1 MFQQKNKLQKA
12 IQFLKNAND
21 KVFLYRSKSG
31 NNQVYV
37 DEGISV
43 RSMERLALIKIEDRL
58 IDVLL
63 VYRLVRLARSVRD
76 LHNILNFLEK
86 HSCQFRSVG
95 EIYDTLTA
103 MERKFITIVAAISE
117 WESANLGK
125 RSYLG
130 LIEKVKQGERSTPA
144 KYVA

>member
-86 HSCQFRSVG
+86 HSCQFRSVA